1 MDASWILGPENVKK
15 GQAAAGVDSGMDG
28 LMVFCWKIT
37 PDLVPRMLWG
47 GVVMSSGSCSHGD
60 GSKWNPERRPGL
72 QQDALLLGDAPVEP
86 TVGSSSRN
94 ALPDPAQAGC

>member
-1 MDASWILGPENVKK
+1 MLRARTANGGGPGASKVDASWILGPENVKK

-37 PDLVPRMLWG
+37 PDLAPRMLWG

-60 GSKWNPERRPGL
+60 GSK
-72 QQDALLLGDAPVEP
+72 
-86 TVGSSSRN
+86 
-94 ALPDPAQAGC
+94 